1 MTIWIYEGSLKVEH
15 QAVTL
20 AQYSVGLQD
29 DRKHVQKVSN
39 PRLVE
44 TPFRSP
50 QLALFD
56 LGPDEWLLYW
66 RAPDYTPAPQTPC

>member
-1 MTIWIYEGSLKVEH
+1 VDEGSLKVEH

-20 AQYSVGLQD
+20 SQYTVELQD
-29 DRKHVQKVSN
+29 DRKHLQKVSN

-50 QLALFD
+50 QLTLWTINA
-56 LGPDEWLLYW
+56 DEWLLY
-66 RAPDYTPAPQTPC
+66 